1 MPELNE
7 LCSVAEFARR
17 YPNIIPS
24 ESALRWYLR
33 ERDHNGLLASG
44 AVVELRQRSDQI
56 RPKILIRGPRFAW
69 WLINH
74 NGAKSAESNE
84 VA

>member
-1 MPELNE
+1 MAELNE

-33 ERDHNGLLASG
+33 ERHHNGLLATG
-44 AVVELRQRSDQI
+44 AVVELRQRSDQM
-56 RPKILIRGPRFAW
+56 RPKILLCEPRFAW
-69 WLINH
+69 WLINR
-74 NGAKSAESNE
+74 KSAEVGEASDD
-84 VA
+84 